1 MFRSLSTAVL
11 LLLLALP
18 GVALAQGTGTIA
30 GQVLESDGVTAVIGA
45 NVRVDGTTLGAA
57 TDLDGNYRII
67 GVPVGSF
74 TVTASYAG
82 LQPQSITGAEINA
95 GSTRQLNFTLSA
107 TSVGEAIVTY
117 QAPLIT
123 NDAVGQSRVVTG
135 QDLENLPIRGV
146 AETVALQG
154 GIVNTEGSSELNV
167 RGGRAEEVAYYV
179 DGVRVTGS
187 ILGVNQQAI
196 EQQEVLIGT
205 IPARYGDVQSGV
217 ISITTKSGRNDFFGS
232 VEGVTSSGLDSF
244 GYNLGSVSLGGPI
257 VPNRL
262 GFFLSAEGRSIRDE
276 SPYGADTY
284 RLPDATYNAIQDNPQ
299 IIQIRTGGT
308 LVPGTPATPDAPATP
323 DTYTGGTLSYIPFPY
338 TVIGNQTG
346 ITRDSLTALLLGTG
360 ALQPGQRI
368 DNGNIR
374 SAAENLTASDFDVV
388 RGKRDPLRD
397 LTLNGNLNFTFGD
410 IGLRVGGNYVTRRD
424 EGFTFSNSLYNREGY
439 SISTTDSYRV
449 FGTLRQRLS
458 NTAFY
463 QLQGEFQDR
472 SFLTRPNGASDEV
485 MDVLSYGD
493 ISDESAAVSRRYYTF
508 SGTTYGRQFTSDG
521 STRAA
526 RVAGSFGLPGRLNL
540 SRYDKGKNQQYRFSG
555 SATAQVGV
563 NQIEFGGEFQQET
576 RRRFVIDAA
585 PLASYLNDGNALP
598 VPEHTG
604 PDGQMAAAMPN
615 GVDNYSQ
622 LDFEAVRVPTA
633 ARYGYDYLGLNE
645 TNSEDINGYFGRT
658 NLDIAPYRPIYY
670 AGYIQDKIE
679 FQDLVVQL
687 GLRVDVFDNNT
698 SVLKDIYATVP
709 IQRFGDLDAS
719 AFPNGNLPNGIGSDY
734 AVYYASN
741 GTTVVGFRDLDGDFY
756 DAAGTRV
763 ISDLVLNDLR
773 GAVKQFSLE
782 EQEAMGFT
790 KADLFKPY
798 EAQVTVMPRVGVS
811 FPVTDRA
818 LFFASYNVTSQ
829 RPTERA
835 FAPISEFDQLSQQSR
850 ISNPSL
856 RPEQT
861 TQYELGFRQRLG
873 ERAAISLSGYYR
885 TQENK
890 ISARNLTGGLP
901 AYGTYLNEDF
911 TTTQAAE
918 LNFDLRRTNNLQINA
933 NYTLSFAQ
941 GTGSDAASTGTVAW
955 RGNYFP
961 QFISPSDFDQR
972 HTANVTLDY
981 RLGAGDGPMISGIR
995 PFENFGINLIGQF
1008 GSGQRYT
1015 RLLPNTQFNVNDSFT
1030 PNVSGTVNGATLPA
1044 TTRLDLRVDRAFDLG
1059 FSDSRLRAYLQVQNL
1074 LDTQNRLA
1082 VYRATG
1088 QADEDG
1094 YAGTSTGQEEL
1105 NTPGRLF
1112 NYQAY
1117 SGGPVNVSNNQSSGN
1132 GFFYSAPRQIRLG
1145 FLFDF

>member
-30 GQVLESDGVTAVIGA
+30 GQVLESDGVTSVIGG
-45 NVRVDGTTLGAA
+45 NIRVDGTTLQAV
-57 TDLDGNYRII
+57 TDIDGNYRII
-67 GVPVGSF
+67 GVPVGSY

-82 LQPQSITGAEINA
+82 LQPQSVVGAEINA

-107 TSVGEAIVTY
+107 TALGEVVVTY
-117 QAPLIT
+117 EAPLIT

-146 AETVALQG
+146 AATVALTG
-154 GIVNTEGSSELNV
+154 GIVSTDGSTDLNV
-167 RGGRAEEVAYYV
+167 RGGRAEEVQYIV
-179 DGVRVTGS
+179 DGVRVSGG

-196 EQQEVLIGT
+196 EQQEVIIGT

-217 ISITTKSGRNDFFGS
+217 IAITTKSGRNDFFGS
-232 VEGVTSSGLDSF
+232 VEGITSSGLDSF

-262 GFFLSAEGRSIRDE
+262 GFFVSAEGQSTRDR

-284 RLPDATYNAIQDNPQ
+284 RLPDATYDAIQANPQ
-299 IIQIRTGGT
+299 IIQICTNGTGATCTGG
-308 LVPGTPATPDAPATP
+308 D
-323 DTYTGGTLSYIPFPY
+323 LSYIPFPY
-338 TVIGNQTG
+338 QVIGNQTTVTPAQLQTILQQLG
-346 ITRDSLTALLLGTG
+346 PNNGGLDSTQTLVNGT
-360 ALQPGQRI
+360 
-368 DNGNIR
+368 IR
-374 SAAENLTASDFDVV
+374 SAAENLTAQDFDVV
-388 RGKRDPLRD
+388 RGKSDPIRD

-410 IGLRVGGNYVTRRD
+410 VSLRVGGNYVTRRTED
-424 EGFTFSNSLYNREGY
+424 FIFSNSLYNRDGFNVSKNE
-439 SISTTDSYRV
+439 SYRM
-449 FGTLRQRLS
+449 FGTIRQRLS
-458 NTAFY
+458 NSAFY
-463 QLQGEFQDR
+463 QLQAEYQDR
-472 SFLTRPNGASDEV
+472 SFLTRPNGALD
-485 MDVLSYGD
+485 DGTDLLSYGD
-493 ISDESAAVSRRYYTF
+493 ISGDASAVARRYYTLN
-508 SGTTYGRQFTSDG
+508 GNTYGRSTFDDG
-521 STRAA
+521 LSRPTR
-526 RVAGSFGLPGRLNL
+526 VVTSFGLPGRLSQN
-540 SRYDKGKNQQYRFSG
+540 RFDKGNNQQYRFSG

-563 NQIEFGGEFQQET
+563 NQIEFGAEFQQET

-585 PLASYLNDGNALP
+585 SLATYKNDGTGLP
-598 VPEHTG
+598 VATQFEA
-604 PDGQMAAAMPN
+604 DGTTVRQAALPN
-615 GVDNYSQ
+615 GVDSYDQ
-622 LDFEAVRVPTA
+622 LPFDALRTSSVTIT
-633 ARYGYDYLGLNE
+633 RYGYDYLGLNE
-645 TNSEDINGYFGRT
+645 VNDQSINGYFPNAAGVRT
-658 NLDIAPYRPIYY
+658 NTNIAPYRPVYY
-670 AGYIQDKIE
+670 AGYVQDKIE

-698 SVLKDIYATVP
+698 DVLKDIYATVP
-709 IQRFGDLDAS
+709 IQRASDLATI
-719 AFPNGNLPNGIGSDY
+719 PNGIGGDF
-734 AVYYASN
+734 APYYSGGAL
-741 GTTVVGFRDLDGDFY
+741 VGFRDLDGNYF

-763 ISDLVLNDLR
+763 TSDRVLNELR
-773 GAVKQFSLE
+773 GAPQQLTLE
-782 EQEAMGFT
+782 QQTAINFT

-829 RPTERA
+829 RPTEQA
-835 FAPISEFDQLSQQSR
+835 FAPISAFDQLSQQSR

-873 ERAAISLSGYYR
+873 ERAAVALSGFYR

-890 ISARNLTGGLP
+890 IATRNLEGGLP
-901 AYGTYLNEDF
+901 AYGTYLNQDF
-911 TTTQAAE
+911 TTTQGAE

-941 GTGSDAASTGTVAW
+941 GTGSDATSTGTVAW

-961 QFISPSDFDQR
+961 QFISPADFDQR
-972 HTANVTLDY
+972 HTANLTLDY
-981 RLGAGDGPMISGIR
+981 RLGAGDGPMIGGIR
-995 PFENFGINLIGQF
+995 PLENFGINLIGQF

-1015 RLLPNTQFNVNDSFT
+1015 RLLPNQQFNVTDSFT
-1030 PNVSGTVNGATLPA
+1030 PNVSGTVNGAQLPA
-1044 TTRLDLRVDRAFDLG
+1044 STRLDLRVDRAFNLG
-1059 FSDSRLRAYLQVQNL
+1059 FSDSRLRAYVQVQNL
-1074 LDTQNRLA
+1074 LDTKNRLA

-1094 YAGTSTGQEEL
+1094 YAGTANGIRAL
-1105 NTPGRLF
+1105 DTPGNLF

-1117 SGGPVNVSNNQSSGN
+1117 TGGPVNVGGNQSSGA